1 MIPGRGWKI
10 PRTAKKKKKKKEA
23 GSLGFRAHWS
33 LAETKGSF
41 RKSGRKIRGLESE
54 GAGVKREREP
64 GGEMMRALHHT
75 PG

>member
-1 MIPGRGWKI
+1 MEDP
-10 PRTAKKKKKKKEA
+10 TNSKKEKRKKDA

-33 LAETKGSF
+33 LAETKCSF
-41 RKSGRKIRGLESE
+41 RRSGRKIRGLESE
-54 GAGVKREREP
+54 GAGVEREREP

>member
-1 MIPGRGWKI
+1 MEDP
-10 PRTAKKKKKKKEA
+10 TNSKKEKKEEA

-33 LAETKGSF
+33 LTETKGSF